1 MSDTHVRNFTL
12 VMRSK
17 TTFKTDSET
26 IQVWPGQDEN
36 DVAERIAQGYGAE
49 VVELVEIA
57 NE

>member
-1 MSDTHVRNFTL
+1 MVDTHVRNFTL

-17 TTFKTDSET
+17 TTFKTASDT

-49 VVELVEIA
+49 VVELVEIIKD
-57 NE
+57 